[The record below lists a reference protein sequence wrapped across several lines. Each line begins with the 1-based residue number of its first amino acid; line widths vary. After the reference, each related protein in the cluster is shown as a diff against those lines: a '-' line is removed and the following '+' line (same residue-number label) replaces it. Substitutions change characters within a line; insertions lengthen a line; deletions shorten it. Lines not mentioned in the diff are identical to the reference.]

1 MSLGERD
8 TLPALLAEQVERRPD
23 APAYFYEGRS
33 ASYAQ
38 LEAMSRRAAAGL
50 ARLGVGAGD
59 RVALW
64 LPNTP
69 AYLALWLG
77 AARLGAIAVAVNTRF
92 RSAEVGDIVGRSG
105 AKALA
110 LWPGFRAIDFL
121 GVLAE
126 VDRAALERL
135 EALILYDEDGGSHT
149 LPDAV
154 AHCRRVDYRELMAQG
169 ENATDR
175 ATVET
180 PVNIFTTSGTTSR
193 PKFVLHGHG
202 PVVRQARLVAR
213 YFGYDRGG
221 SMLLFLPL
229 CGVFGFNMAT
239 GSLAAGAPLV
249 LMSAF
254 DAETAFR
261 LIESHDVRHMNA
273 PDDAILALLNA
284 SPHQVALPGVG
295 YSGYA
300 NFNAS
305 LADIAER
312 ADARGLKLVGL
323 FGMSEVQAL
332 IARQD
337 PAAPLEVRRNGGG
350 QLISPEFQVRVRD
363 PETGNLLPHGQQ
375 GELEIK
381 GPSLMLGYYENPK
394 ATADA
399 FTEDGFLRTGDL
411 GYTIAEDHFVFV
423 ARMGD
428 ALRLGGFL
436 VSPAEIE
443 SHLQTHPAVDAAQ
456 VVGVATEKGIRA
468 VGFVVPKPGQGFDE
482 AALIG
487 HCLSGLAK
495 FKAPIRIL
503 PIDEFPTTKSANG
516 TKIQRGKLREM
527 GEAAL
532 SEGRPLA
539 S

>member
-1 MSLGERD
+1 MTAVPRD
-8 TLPALLAEQVERRPD
+8 TLPGLLAEQVARHPN
-23 APAYFYEGRS
+23 APAYYYEGTS
-33 ASYAQ
+33 ASYAE
-38 LEAMSRRAAAGL
+38 LEAMSRRAATGL
-50 ARLGVGAGD
+50 ARLGVAQGD

-77 AARLGAIAVAVNTRF
+77 CARLGAIAVAVNTRF

-105 AKALA
+105 AKVLA

-126 VDRAALERL
+126 IEVEALAGL
-135 EALILYDEDGGSHT
+135 ETLILYDEDGGEHA
-149 LPDAV
+149 LPAPV
-154 AHCRRVDYRELMAQG
+154 AHCRQLDFRALMAQG
-169 ENATDR
+169 EDQTNR
-175 ATVET
+175 AMPET
-180 PVNIFTTSGTTSR
+180 PVNIFTTSGTTSK

-202 PVVRQARLVAR
+202 PVARQARLVAR
-213 YFGYDRGG
+213 YFGYDQGG
-221 SMLLFLPL
+221 AMLLFLPL

-239 GSLAAGAPLV
+239 GSLAAGAPIV

-261 LIESHDVRHMNA
+261 LIQRHDVRHMNA
-273 PDDAILALLNA
+273 PDDAILALMNT
-284 SPHQVALPGVG
+284 SPHPVALPSVG
-295 YSGYA
+295 YSGFA

-332 IARQD
+332 VARQD
-337 PAAPLEVRRNGGG
+337 PAAPLARRRNGGG
-350 QLISPEFQVRVRD
+350 HLISPDFKVRVRD
-363 PETGNLLPHGQQ
+363 PESGRLLPHGQQ
-375 GELEIK
+375 GEIEIT
-381 GPSLMLGYYENPK
+381 GPSLMLGYYENEK
-394 ATADA
+394 ATAEA
-399 FTEDGFLRTGDL
+399 FTEDGYLRSGDL
-411 GYTIAEDHFVFV
+411 GYTTAADHFVFV

-428 ALRLGGFL
+428 VLRLGGFL

-443 SHLQTHPAVDAAQ
+443 SHLQAHPAVHAAQ
-456 VVGVATEKGIRA
+456 VVGVSTEKGIRA
-468 VGFVVPKPGQGFDE
+468 VGFVVPTPGQGFDE

-487 HCLSGLAK
+487 HCLAGLAK
-495 FKAPIRIL
+495 FKAPVRI
-503 PIDEFPTTKSANG
+503 IAVDDFPTTKSANG
-516 TKIQRGKLREM
+516 TKIQRGKLRQM

-532 SEGRPLA
+532 RESQPLA